1 LRGRRG
7 GGDGGRDLSERG
19 HDAFGE
25 LSPHPGDGLQ
35 APAVTTSDGGEEGGE
50 RHAREHA
57 QRGARPEAL
66 HLAEQV
72 EERPLLGAEEAEELD
87 RVLAHLGVYEE
98 THRGA
103 RGRQVGEGL
112 ERDLDRVAHAADVE
126 HEPLGALLAER
137 AGERRDHARPAAAS
151 ARATR
156 WASGARWRW
165 QRA

>member
-1 LRGRRG
+1 
-7 GGDGGRDLSERG
+7 
-19 HDAFGE
+19 
-25 LSPHPGDGLQ
+25 
-35 APAVTTSDGGEEGGE
+35 
-50 RHAREHA
+50 
-57 QRGARPEAL
+57 
-66 HLAEQV
+66 
-72 EERPLLGAEEAEELD
+72 
-87 RVLAHLGVYEE
+87 
-98 THRGA
+98 GA

-165 QRA
+165 QRAMASASAASGAGARPRPSRSPPRRPIAVLSASPWPPVPCFPWAGSDSARPPPSARPPASTPPPPPPSR